1 MSRHAHTQPARR
13 FVDGTCFAAVPG
25 MANLSS
31 QPPES
36 LSDLLRSIADQAQT
50 FIRAE
55 VALIK
60 LEAQRTVTSAI
71 IALLVLVASGILLAI
86 ALSLVAAGLVVLR
99 GGSAAAAL
107 LTAAGVD
114 LIVAVV
120 SSVVAVNWAR
130 KRAESTAAEASQLT
144 NVPQHGSSLS

>member
-1 MSRHAHTQPARR
+1 
-13 FVDGTCFAAVPG
+13 

-36 LSDLLRSIADQAQT
+36 LPDLLRSIADQAQT
-50 FIRAE
+50 FVKAE
-55 VALIK
+55 VGLIK
-60 LEAQRTVTSAI
+60 LEAQRTVTSAA

-86 ALSLVAAGLVVLR
+86 SLSLVAAGIVVLR
-99 GGSAAAAL
+99 GGSPAAAL

-120 SSVVAVNWAR
+120 SSVVAVSWAK
-130 KRAESTAAEASQLT
+130 KRAENTAAEASQLT
-144 NVPQHGSSLS
+144 NLPQHGSSLS

>member
-1 MSRHAHTQPARR
+1 
-13 FVDGTCFAAVPG
+13 

-36 LSDLLRSIADQAQT
+36 LSELLRSIADQAQT
-50 FIRAE
+50 FVRAE
-55 VALIK
+55 VSLIK
-60 LEAQRTVTSAI
+60 LEAQRTVTSAA
-71 IALLVLVASGILLAI
+71 IALLVLVASGILLAF
-86 ALSLVAAGLVVLR
+86 ALSLSAAAVVLLR
-99 GGSAAAAL
+99 GGSTGVAL

-120 SSVVAVNWAR
+120 SSVVAVSWAR
-130 KRAESTAAEASQLT
+130 KRAETTAAEASQVT

>member
-1 MSRHAHTQPARR
+1 MSSNAHSLCAHPFAH
-13 FVDGTCFAAVPG
+13 GTCFAAATG

-36 LSDLLRSIADQAQT
+36 LPDLLRSIADQAQT
-50 FIRAE
+50 FVRAE

-71 IALLVLVASGILLAI
+71 IALLVLVAGGILLAI
-86 ALSLVAAGLVVLR
+86 ALSLVAASIVVLR
-99 GGSAAAAL
+99 GGSAGAAL

-120 SSVVAVNWAR
+120 SGVVAVNWAR